1 MYHAAAVSGPH
12 IYCLIAQRVAFF
24 YSMRTGSRTPD
35 LQGAPLPPYHCATH
49 TFSTWS
55 ISCLLHLLNTLCY
68 ILMVNSLESLLVF
81 GPYLIFITLIVA
93 FMESESSHQY
103 CWCRNALLTYSGNF
117 AYWISQSSP
126 SYCSFGASKLFKV
139 YSLLTLYFIVVYD
152 VTKRESFSNLA
163 DVWTQEIEANSTNK
177 DCIKMLVGNKVDKVP
192 SLLENWL
199 LFAFL
204 EKLWSDL

>member
-1 MYHAAAVSGPH
+1 
-12 IYCLIAQRVAFF
+12 
-24 YSMRTGSRTPD
+24 
-35 LQGAPLPPYHCATH
+35 
-49 TFSTWS
+49 
-55 ISCLLHLLNTLCY
+55 
-68 ILMVNSLESLLVF
+68 
-81 GPYLIFITLIVA
+81 
-93 FMESESSHQY
+93 MESESSHQY

-192 SLLENWL
+192 SLLETWL

-204 EKLWSDL
+204 ERLWSDLRISRPVVATQVVVSKHSLLFFIPFYPLTFIVLESKTNGLYMGE

>member
-1 MYHAAAVSGPH
+1 MYLVPLSK
-12 IYCLIAQRVAFF
+12 CNVIAF
-24 YSMRTGSRTPD
+24 T
-35 LQGAPLPPYHCATH
+35 
-49 TFSTWS
+49 
-55 ISCLLHLLNTLCY
+55 LHLRGGVKGSIVISLYLGFSHVLYICTPMGLNTKGS
-68 ILMVNSLESLLVF
+68 ILPFLIRNSF
-81 GPYLIFITLIVA
+81 HALIVA
-93 FMESESSHQY
+93 FMESESWHQY
-103 CWCRNALLTYSGNF
+103 WWCRNALLTSSGNF
-117 AYWISQSSP
+117 ASWISQSSP
-126 SYCSFGASKLFKV
+126 YCSFGASKLFKI